1 MLNKH
6 LCPKTAPRANKNNI
20 IYWRNYRI
28 SVLQSR
34 LIRLEQ
40 SKNNI
45 FLDEPTQSIWF
56 RNMPKQKYTFSDYDE
71 YAKIQTYDLTL
82 FICPQRDDCSIILNG
97 KKLSLD
103 NSSNLLG
110 TYKTL
115 DGCDGGYFIG
125 NGRRTPYHKPIE
137 LENGVC
143 SKNGVAIID
152 DSKSLVLKDN
162 GELSPALEDHTD
174 EYIFAYGNDYKAA
187 LKALY
192 LVTGPVPLLSKF
204 AFGNWWSRYWAYTQE
219 EYLVLLNNFV
229 EHNIPLTVATIDMD
243 WHYSNNI
250 DEEKQI
256 SALGRNTN
264 YYGTNN
270 GWTGYSWNTNL
281 FPNYKMLLKQIHE
294 MNLNITLNLH
304 PADGVRWF
312 ENCYTKFA
320 TCMGEDPKLGKQIK
334 FNFTDPNFINN
345 YFKIIHKPY
354 ERDGV
359 DFWWIDWQQGTK
371 SDLPGLDP
379 LWALNHYH
387 YLDHSK
393 NHNRGLILSRYSG
406 IGSHRYPVGFSGDSF
421 ITWNTL
427 DFLSYF
433 TATATN
439 AGYTYWSHDIGGHQG
454 GIYDEELYVRF
465 IQFGVFSP
473 INRLHCSNSRV
484 MSKEPWLYKNG
495 TGYIAE
501 EFLRLRHKMIPYLY
515 SMSYRAHFFSEA
527 LIQPLYYEVKEESG
541 YKYPNEY
548 IFANDLFII
557 PITTPSEQ
565 GSYAHAK
572 GYLPKGRYIDF
583 FTNNNY
589 NLKEGKEIS
598 FYRFLDSIPV
608 LMKEGAIVPLSLDA
622 GNKITNPTHLE
633 IVTTTGTNEY
643 TFFEDND
650 DTIVSTTIF
659 VNKNYK
665 NKQILS
671 ITTPKDQGIIPLD
684 RVLDINYKDL
694 KEAKIKVYEDGI
706 SYPFTKLYRD
716 TLTIQIKVNPSHIY
730 KIELNYEKDEF
741 KELQNNLLHELTS
754 IRQEN
759 FTKSD
764 WSDQILK
771 MQSTSEIIDFI
782 NNEEELSHSQKERL
796 LELVINNF
804 KLYLA

>member
-6 LCPKTAPRANKNNI
+6 LCPKTAPRANKANI
-20 IYWRNYRI
+20 IYWKNYRI
-28 SVLQSR
+28 SVLQSQ

-40 SKNNI
+40 SDNNT

-56 RNMPKQKYTFSDYDE
+56 RNMPKQKYTFIDYVE
-71 YAKIQTYDLTL
+71 YAQIKTSNLTL
-82 FICPQRDDCSIILNG
+82 FIYPERENCYIVLND

-103 NSSNLLG
+103 NSENLLG

-115 DGCDGGYFIG
+115 DGYDGGYYIG

-152 DSKSLVLKDN
+152 DSKSLILKDN
-162 GELSPALEDHTD
+162 GELSLALDNHID
-174 EYIFAYGNDYKAA
+174 EYIFAYGDNYKAA

-192 LVTGPVPLLSKF
+192 LVTGPVPLISKF

-219 EYLVLLNNFV
+219 EYLELLNRFV
-229 EHNIPLTVATIDMD
+229 EHQVPLTVATIDMD
-243 WHYSNNI
+243 WHYSN
-250 DEEKQI
+250 DLDQQKQI
-256 SALGRNTN
+256 TALGRNTD
-264 YYGTNN
+264 YYGSNN
-270 GWTGYSWNTNL
+270 GWTGYSWNTKL
-281 FPNYKMLLKQIHE
+281 FPNYKKLLKQIHN

-312 ENCYTKFA
+312 ENCYEKFA
-320 TCMGEDPKLGKQIK
+320 ISMGQDPKLGKQIK
-334 FNFTDPNFINN
+334 FNFTDSNFINN

-354 ERDGV
+354 EHDGV

-427 DFLSYF
+427 DFLPYF
-433 TATATN
+433 TSTATN

-454 GIYDEELYVRF
+454 GIYDEELYIRF
-465 IQFGVFSP
+465 IQLGVFSP
-473 INRLHCSNSRV
+473 INRLHCSNSKV

-501 EFLRLRHKMIPYLY
+501 EFLRLRHKMIPFLY
-515 SMSYRAHFFSEA
+515 SMSYRAHHFSEA

-541 YKYPNEY
+541 YQYPNEY

-565 GSYAHAK
+565 GGYALTK
-572 GYLPKGRYIDF
+572 GYLPKGRYIDI
-583 FTNNNY
+583 FTNDIY
-589 NLKEGKEIS
+589 NLSEGKEIS
-598 FYRFLDSIPV
+598 FYRSLDYIPV

-622 GNKITNPTHLE
+622 GNSIANSTHLE
-633 IVTTTGTNEY
+633 IITTTGNNEY
-643 TFFEDND
+643 TLFEDND
-650 DTIVSTTIF
+650 DVIVSKTVFI
-659 VNKNYK
+659 NKNHK
-665 NKQILS
+665 NRQTLS
-671 ITTPKDQGIIPLD
+671 IITSDDQGIIPLN
-684 RVLDINYKDL
+684 RVLDISYRDIKD
-694 KEAKIKVYEDGI
+694 AKVKVYEDGAA
-706 SYPFTKLYRD
+706 YPFTKLYRYN
-716 TLTIQIKVNPSHIY
+716 LTIQIKINPSHTY
-730 KIELNYEKDEF
+730 KIELAYQKDGLEELKNKLF
-741 KELQNNLLHELTS
+741 KELTT

-759 FTKSD
+759 FDKSD
-764 WSDQILK
+764 WAEEIVK
-771 MQSTSEIIDFI
+771 MQNASEIIDFI
-782 NNEEELSHSQKERL
+782 NNEEKLSSSQKNRL
-796 LELVINNF
+796 LEILINN
-804 KLYLA
+804 